1 MTDAIAEQVELGKRV
16 SPDNSFPLPVVDSK
30 LDTIG
35 TADLQ
40 NLINVLLPEDR
51 NASRENAV
59 EPIGRQLEKLLERWF
74 EREITPQKLRD
85 WGQPV
90 IYIGDPGVG
99 KTDIASRSSPKR
111 YNYLI
116 NPLIVG
122 YIQRSCF
129 LLSN

>member
-1 MTDAIAEQVELGKRV
+1 LTDAIAEQVELGKRV
-16 SPDNSFPLPVVDSK
+16 SPDNSFPVPVVDSK

-85 WGQPV
+85 WG
-90 IYIGDPGVG
+90 IN
-99 KTDIASRSSPKR
+99 KTYTCIESFSC
-111 YNYLI
+111 
-116 NPLIVG
+116 
-122 YIQRSCF
+122 IQIIHQG
-129 LLSN
+129 N